1 MSDQTNK
8 TEATNRT
15 EPRKPATTANILI
28 RVPKS
33 DAFMQAGADAIR
45 ELSLS
50 RGRFVTLRV
59 AIIEGIERLIDDDK
73 MKVLILIKQ
82 YDRVKYVGDATYN
95 VTFSSDEIRLMREC
109 KARIQAV
116 TLQKIKQ
123 YELIF
128 LALMRLQTD
137 ARATDNAG
145 R

>member
-1 MSDQTNK
+1 MSDQTSK
-8 TEATNRT
+8 TDVTDGI
-15 EPRKPATTANILI
+15 EPRKPAATANILI

-33 DAFMQAGADAIR
+33 AAFMHAGADAIR
-45 ELSLS
+45 SLSLS

-59 AIIEGIERLIDDDK
+59 AIIEGIECLIDDDK

-82 YDRVKYVGDATYN
+82 YDRDRFVGDATYN

-137 ARATDNAG
+137 AAATDSQG
-145 R
+145 H

>member
-1 MSDQTNK
+1 MSDQTSK
-8 TEATNRT
+8 TEATNRI
-15 EPRKPATTANILI
+15 EPRKPAATANILI
-28 RVPKS
+28 RVPQS
-33 DAFMQAGADAIR
+33 AAFMHAGADAIR
-45 ELSLS
+45 ALSLS

-59 AIIEGIERLIDDDK
+59 TIIEGIERLIDDDR

-82 YDRVKYVGDATYN
+82 YDRDKFVGDATYN

-128 LALMRLQTD
+128 LALMRLQ
-137 ARATDNAG
+137 AEAPATETK
-145 R
+145 RR

>member
-1 MSDQTNK
+1 MSDQTSK
-8 TEATNRT
+8 TEAANRT
-15 EPRKPATTANILI
+15 EPRKPAATANILI

-33 DAFMQAGADAIR
+33 DAFMQAGVDAIR
-45 ELSLS
+45 TLSLS

-82 YDRVKYVGDATYN
+82 YDRDRFVGDATYN

-128 LALMRLQTD
+128 LALMCLQTD
-137 ARATDNAG
+137 ARATDSAG

>member
-1 MSDQTNK
+1 MIDQTSK
-8 TEATNRT
+8 TEARDRA
-15 EPRKPATTANILI
+15 EPRKPAATANILI

-33 DAFMQAGADAIR
+33 AAFMHAGADAIR
-45 ELSLS
+45 ALSLS

-82 YDRVKYVGDATYN
+82 YDREKFVGDATYN

-128 LALMRLQTD
+128 LALMRLQSD
-137 ARATDNAG
+137 AGAAG
-145 R
+145 SPGR

>member
-1 MSDQTNK
+1 VSDQTNK
-8 TEATNRT
+8 TEATNRI
-15 EPRKPATTANILI
+15 EPRKSAATANILI

-33 DAFMQAGADAIR
+33 DAFMHVGADAIR
-45 ELSLS
+45 ALSLS

-82 YDRVKYVGDATYN
+82 YDRGKYVGDATYN

-128 LALMRLQTD
+128 LALLRLQMD
-137 ARATDNAG
+137 AASTNNQAR
-145 R
+145 

>member
-8 TEATNRT
+8 TEATIRT
-15 EPRKPATTANILI
+15 EPRKPAATANILI

-45 ELSLS
+45 ALSLS

-82 YDRVKYVGDATYN
+82 YDRGRFVGDATYN
-95 VTFSSDEIRLMREC
+95 VTFSGDEIRLMREC

-128 LALMRLQTD
+128 LALMRLQSD
-137 ARATDNAG
+137 ARATESAG